1 VSRGA
6 RFRAVAPL
14 VLTGLLLAGLM
25 VTLVGVAADPG
36 FDVGVES
43 GAFVLA
49 IAMWAVLQS
58 LVGTIIVWQR
68 PHNRIGRIMQA
79 GGPLLLGV
87 FLGYLVGAWRYTT
100 VGPDDVIGGIGAW
113 WGSSTILISIF
124 VALPLVGL
132 LFPDGELPS
141 SRFAWPLRAVVVGLV
156 VPSVLFALQSG
167 PVDAELPTNP
177 FGVLP
182 FSQDVRELLGL
193 ISTVALIGGLALAVG
208 AVITRWRRGDPL
220 ERAQLKWLLGAFAI
234 SPVLFAISWAGP
246 DVGPSD
252 YIDAMSA
259 VSASLVPIAIG
270 IAVLRYRL
278 YEIDRLASRTITYGL
293 VTAVLFGVF
302 LTVTVVM
309 GSAIGAT
316 GDDALTTAVSTL
328 VAAALFN
335 PVRSR
340 VQRLVDRRFNRARY
354 DAQQTASGFA
364 DRLRHQLD
372 LPMLSEELR
381 RATIQTVEPQATSV
395 WLRPRRSP

>member
-1 VSRGA
+1 VIRTQ
-6 RFRAVAPL
+6 RALAIAPL
-14 VLTGLLLAGLM
+14 AITALLFAALVA
-25 VTLVGVAADPG
+25 TLVGVADDPA
-36 FDVGVES
+36 FDVGAES
-43 GAFVLA
+43 AAFVAA
-49 IAMWAVLQS
+49 IAMWAILQS

-141 SRFAWPLRAVVVGLV
+141 PRFMWPLRAVVLGLV
-156 VPSVLFALQSG
+156 GPSVLFALQGG
-167 PVDAELPTNP
+167 PVDTELPNNP
-177 FGVLP
+177 LGILP
-182 FSQDVRELLGL
+182 FSHDVRELLGL
-193 ISTVALIGGLALAVG
+193 ISTVALIGGLALAVA

-246 DVGPSD
+246 DVGPGD

-259 VSASLVPIAIG
+259 ISASLVPIAIG

-278 YEIDRLASRTITYGL
+278 YEIDRLVSRTITYGL
-293 VTAVLFGVF
+293 VTAVLFGAF
-302 LTVTVVM
+302 AGVTLVM
-309 GSAIGAT
+309 GSALGAT
-316 GDDALTTAVSTL
+316 GSDALTTAVSTL
-328 VAAALFN
+328 LAAALFN
-335 PVRSR
+335 PVRRR

-354 DAQQTASGFA
+354 DAQRTAAGFA

-381 RATIQTVEPQATSV
+381 QATVQAVEPRATVV
-395 WLRPRRSP
+395 WLRPRGPR